1 MNYDIS
7 SAEQVGNNNDQKQT
21 QASHNKPKS
30 NNHKSKTNDRNLSQ
44 IQGIKQQDSDYY
56 ESQFEM
62 LPEGQRKALGDG
74 IQDYY
79 NGVDPTATMNEE
91 QKQAYQFGV
100 NAVDKIS
107 MGQSLSD
114 NEKETIHDMNPE
126 EKKSMMTGM
135 SYEGMRQRYPD
146 RAGQGMTEAQQKRL
160 EDFEKTGHLPDA
172 NGDKKP
178 NGDLKPT
185 AVNEINP
192 SSTNPNPGLTNP
204 NPTIG
209 NGNSLSQPN
218 DGGVDVQVDGHN
230 VHLQP
235 GTSMTIGKDGQ
246 ISISSNQFNPSTATS
261 TSFPGTAAGNDPTF
275 SSVNPQTS
283 AGVVAGNM
291 TPQASTQATN
301 YELGSRVQ
309 KADKLRDYYS
319 QKGMNTTDASLGNQ
333 QTTALS
339 SALQDK
345 DKQNS
350 ASLGLNVDKNNE
362 MTL

>member
-21 QASHNKPKS
+21 QASRNKPKS
-30 NNHKSKTNDRNLSQ
+30 NNHKPKTNDRNLSQ

-62 LPEGQRKALGDG
+62 LPEGQREALGDG

-79 NGVDPTATMNEE
+79 NGVDPTATMNKD
-91 QKQAYQFGV
+91 QKQAYQFGA

-126 EKKSMMTGM
+126 EKQAMMTGM

-146 RAGQGMTEAQQKRL
+146 RAGQGMTETQQKNL

-172 NGDKKP
+172 NADKKP
-178 NGDLKPT
+178 NGDVKPT
-185 AVNEINP
+185 AVNEIDP
-192 SSTNPNPGLTNP
+192 SSTNL
-204 NPTIG
+204 NPTYQNG
-209 NGNSLSQPN
+209 VQNGNSLSQPN

-261 TSFPGTAAGNDPTF
+261 TSFPGTAAGNDPAF
-275 SSVNPQTS
+275 SSVNPLTS
-283 AGVVAGNM
+283 AGVVAGNVS
-291 TPQASTQATN
+291 PQVSAQSTN

-319 QKGMNTTDASLGNQ
+319 QKGMSTTDASLGNQ

>member
-1 MNYDIS
+1 MMAMMS
-7 SAEQVGNNNDQKQT
+7 SLEQQ
-21 QASHNKPKS
+21 QASA
-30 NNHKSKTNDRNLSQ
+30 NDVFDADAEKLEAAGEENTEVKLSQ
-44 IQGIKQQDSDYY
+44 AETDQIDDELSKPRYGGGRISRKDLDGGDTQDNLADAYVKSIKAFQK
-56 ESQFEM
+56 F
-62 LPEGQRKALGDG
+62 GG
-74 IQDYY
+74 
-79 NGVDPTATMNEE
+79 NG
-91 QKQAYQFGV
+91 FH
-100 NAVDKIS
+100 VDKIS

-126 EKKSMMTGM
+126 EKQAMMTGM

-146 RAGQGMTEAQQKRL
+146 RAGQGMTETQQKNL
-160 EDFEKTGHLPDA
+160 EDFEKTGHLPDT
-172 NGDKKP
+172 NVDKKP
-178 NGDLKPT
+178 NGDMKPT
-185 AVNEINP
+185 AVNEIDP
-192 SSTNPNPGLTNP
+192 SSTNL
-204 NPTIG
+204 NPTSQNG
-209 NGNSLSQPN
+209 VQNGNNLSQPN

-261 TSFPGTAAGNDPTF
+261 TSFPGTAAGNDPAF
-275 SSVNPQTS
+275 SSVDPQTS
-283 AGVVAGNM
+283 AGVVAGNVSR
-291 TPQASTQATN
+291 QVSAQSTN

-319 QKGMNTTDASLGNQ
+319 QKGMSTTGASLGNQ
-333 QTTALS
+333 QTTVLS